1 MVTPHIPPH
10 KIWYEQFFLQLQ
22 SLWKGWCHA
31 MKRLLGFILFW
42 LGIGMAIMLFITNG
56 FLAIIIIILC
66 LVIGYNL
73 FTSC

>member
-1 MVTPHIPPH
+1 MVN
-10 KIWYEQFFLQLQ
+10 
-22 SLWKGWCHA
+22 A
-31 MKRLLGFILFW
+31 VKRLLGFILFW
-42 LGIGMAIMLFITNG
+42 LGIGMTIMLFITNG